1 MPLFGK
7 SIKSP
12 SEVVRSLKD
21 CLIILEK
28 GEGGKKAEKA
38 VEDVSKLLLTI
49 SGLLFNC
56 ETEQQGDVILAQMSQ
71 EMYNSGLVPTILRNL
86 ARIEFEARKEATQI
100 FKHVLKR
107 QIGEDTNE
115 TIYAISIPQAPG
127 PRLWSTSRPLTRSC
141 QAWSGA
147 IITRRSATTP
157 GACSGESMPTC
168 Q

>member
-115 TIYAISIPQAPG
+115 TIYG
-127 PRLWSTSRPLTRSC
+127 GVTNHSRETDENANHMKEQICR
-141 QAWSGA
+141 
-147 IITRRSATTP
+147 
-157 GACSGESMPTC
+157 
-168 Q
+168 